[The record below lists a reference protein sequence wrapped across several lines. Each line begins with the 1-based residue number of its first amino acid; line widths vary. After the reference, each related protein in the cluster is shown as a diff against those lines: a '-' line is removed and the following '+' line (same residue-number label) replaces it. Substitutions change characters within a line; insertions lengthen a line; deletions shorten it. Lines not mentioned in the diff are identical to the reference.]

1 MTSRLASKTRL
12 ANWKPKPN
20 QENLISPDTAIATL
34 SVMMRMLMNAPIEG
48 FATFQDQLVMSVT
61 TGPAA

>member
-1 MTSRLASKTRL
+1 
-12 ANWKPKPN
+12 
-20 QENLISPDTAIATL
+20 
-34 SVMMRMLMNAPIEG
+34 MMRMLMNAPIEG